1 MSKDSLFGLS
11 LFPYLAF
18 LWFITKTPSFPKMAR
33 IGFYLTLLFVAIT
46 IPAGIYAKVVYRDS
60 LANVDWL
67 HGAAEA
73 FLTLANIVVAIGFK
87 QALSEDVSVGNSVD
101 QKGNSL

>member
-1 MSKDSLFGLS
+1 MSKDTLFGLS

-46 IPAGIYAKVVYRDS
+46 IPAGIYAKVAYQDS

-67 HGAAEA
+67 HGAAES
-73 FLTLANIVVAIGFK
+73 FLTLANVVVAIGFK
-87 QALSEDVSVGNSVD
+87 QALSENNLGQNTLSQDD
-101 QKGNSL
+101 QSS

>member
-18 LWFITKTPSFPKMAR
+18 LWFITKTPDFPKMAR
-33 IGFYLTLLFVAIT
+33 VGFYLTLLFVAIT
-46 IPAGIYAKVVYRDS
+46 IPAGIYAKVVYRDA

-73 FLTLANIVVAIGFK
+73 FLTLANVVVAIGFK
-87 QALSEDVSVGNSVD
+87 QALSEPKSGENALKH
-101 QKGNSL
+101 KGYDL